1 MMNTV
6 LSGRIDNAGR
16 WAAIAIGCAI
26 PVSVVLDNLL
36 LLVVLVCWLA
46 GGNYVHKLAKLR
58 DNPVSLCALAL
69 FGLLLLGLLWGDQPV
84 EDGRRYLLK
93 YLDLAFV
100 PLFIYYFRNPATRRH
115 GLLALASTLAL
126 VLALSFLV
134 KAGLLAQGGW
144 VQGSPQSPVVFKF
157 RITHNFLMAFGA
169 FLYTWLAFSAPAGSR
184 GRIFWGLLAMLAA
197 VNVTLMVEGVTGYL
211 ALGVLAL
218 LLVATL
224 LPRRIAIAGFIAV
237 PLLALALLA
246 VPGPLAQRIVTLN
259 QELQS
264 WHPDVAARDSSAGL
278 RIEFYR
284 NTLEIIAD
292 HPLIGTGT
300 GGLPTAYADRV
311 RGTDMLA
318 THNPHNEYL
327 HIAVQIGLLGLTAML
342 LMFAVQWRS
351 ARQLPTA
358 QESGLARGLVLAMAV
373 GCLFNSMLLDHAEG
387 LFFAWLS
394 GLLFAG
400 LPGKKTIGISS

>member
-134 KAGLLAQGGW
+134 KERKFFESFSASRELEVSKFEQRNFMNAGL
-144 VQGSPQSPVVFKF
+144 
-157 RITHNFLMAFGA
+157 
-169 FLYTWLAFSAPAGSR
+169 
-184 GRIFWGLLAMLAA
+184 GR
-197 VNVTLMVEGVTGYL
+197 
-211 ALGVLAL
+211 
-218 LLVATL
+218 
-224 LPRRIAIAGFIAV
+224 R
-237 PLLALALLA
+237 
-246 VPGPLAQRIVTLN
+246 
-259 QELQS
+259 
-264 WHPDVAARDSSAGL
+264 
-278 RIEFYR
+278 
-284 NTLEIIAD
+284 
-292 HPLIGTGT
+292 
-300 GGLPTAYADRV
+300 
-311 RGTDMLA
+311 
-318 THNPHNEYL
+318 
-327 HIAVQIGLLGLTAML
+327 
-342 LMFAVQWRS
+342 
-351 ARQLPTA
+351 
-358 QESGLARGLVLAMAV
+358 
-373 GCLFNSMLLDHAEG
+373 
-387 LFFAWLS
+387 
-394 GLLFAG
+394 
-400 LPGKKTIGISS
+400 